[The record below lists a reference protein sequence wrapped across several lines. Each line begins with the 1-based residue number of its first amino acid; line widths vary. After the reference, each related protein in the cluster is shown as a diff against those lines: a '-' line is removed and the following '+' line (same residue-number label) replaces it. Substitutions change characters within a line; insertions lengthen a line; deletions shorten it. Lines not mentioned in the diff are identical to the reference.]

1 MKLELQDIEVEFRRG
16 QPVLKEVQLSIP
28 SGCRLALLGSNGSGK
43 STLLHC
49 LLGLIR
55 PNQGRI
61 LVDGTD
67 LAYDRRSLSLH
78 RQKLGL
84 LLQDPD
90 DQLMAVTVEDD
101 VALGPRNL
109 GLSAVETEERVASA
123 CSQVGLDA
131 LRTSPIQ
138 GLSTGLKKRI
148 ALAGLLAMR
157 PKVLILDEPTA
168 GLDHQGCSSLLALL
182 LELEQQ
188 GVSLIIATHDLDL
201 VARWADQ
208 VAVLQDGKIGI
219 LDTPLNVF
227 QRSGSLSGLPL
238 ITEVSRSLVPNHP
251 EFIRDAQQLLALL
264 QPSSQCKAKN
274 IHLGQILICRGCCCG
289 NVKKE
294 NPEVPWNWLAKLWN
308 ESGLNAHI
316 QLSLTGCLGPCE
328 RANVV
333 AIQHPNRQH
342 WFGGLETRDDY
353 QQLLIIGKDWLES
366 KAFPEIP
373 AQLAEKEFQRWNF
386 P

>member
-1 MKLELQDIEVEFRRG
+1 LKLELQDIEVEFRRG

-274 IHLGQILICRGCCCG
+274 IHLGQI
-289 NVKKE
+289 
-294 NPEVPWNWLAKLWN
+294 
-308 ESGLNAHI
+308 
-316 QLSLTGCLGPCE
+316 
-328 RANVV
+328 
-333 AIQHPNRQH
+333 
-342 WFGGLETRDDY
+342 
-353 QQLLIIGKDWLES
+353 
-366 KAFPEIP
+366 
-373 AQLAEKEFQRWNF
+373 
-386 P
+386 